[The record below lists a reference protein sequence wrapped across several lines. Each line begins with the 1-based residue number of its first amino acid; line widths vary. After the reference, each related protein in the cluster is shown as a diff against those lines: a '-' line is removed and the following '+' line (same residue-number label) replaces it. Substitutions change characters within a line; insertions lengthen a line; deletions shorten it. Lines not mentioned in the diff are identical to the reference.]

1 MAVTTKNEL
10 RRFETVVT
18 LKDGPSLRMRAVR
31 RQDEDNLLKLFYRL
45 SGKAVNLRFHNIL
58 FKVSRDEA
66 QRFSVVDYDDSF
78 ALVATTGEGPE
89 EKIIAVGRYVRLAR
103 RDAAEVIFVVD
114 DAYQGKGVGTHLID
128 QLANAAQKKG
138 IKAFEAEVMAEN
150 TEMMEV
156 FEHTG
161 FKLKKQLEKDAYRV
175 SLEIA
180 PTAATEELSAER
192 EKVATI
198 ASLKGLLA
206 PRSIAVIGASRRPGS
221 IGNKVF
227 HNLLYQEF
235 SGIVYPVNPNAAAVA
250 SVKAYPSV
258 LDIPDEVDKAVII
271 VPAALVLEAV
281 ELCGRKGVK
290 GIVVISSG
298 FGESGPEGIER
309 QRKLV
314 DILSSYGMREVGPN
328 CMGIIN
334 TDPGVNMNA
343 TFSSVFPKPGNI
355 AFATQSGALG
365 LAILEY
371 ARALNMGLSTF
382 VSIGNMAD
390 VSGLDLIQYWEEDPV
405 TRVILL
411 YLESFGHSR
420 KFARIARRVSLRKP
434 IIAVKSGRS
443 PAGSRA
449 AASHTGAL
457 ATTEVAVQALF
468 TQAGIIRVDTLQELF
483 DVANLLSHQPIPN
496 GKKVAIL
503 TNGGGPGILTAD
515 ACAGRGLELPP
526 VPKEMAAQLRTF
538 LPAGSNLTNPIDM
551 TAEATAVQYRR
562 ALELLGAG
570 AEFDIV
576 IVIFIPPV
584 LTEAESVSAAIRKV
598 APSFRAKDKTLIAS
612 FISARGAPADL
623 GSEKDG
629 YVPAFDFPEATAS
642 AAASAYAYGEWL
654 KRPQGVIPH
663 LKGINKVKAE
673 QLLKSARAKIP
684 AGPVWLEASQVGE
697 LLRHYGIA
705 TAPAKEAAT
714 GAAAFR
720 AALEIGFP
728 VAVKLLSRTI
738 SHKSDVGGVF
748 LDLHT
753 EKEVHGAF
761 KGIRDRL
768 AALGKEKE
776 MQGVVVQPM
785 IQTGVEVIVGV
796 TQDKA
801 FGPLV
806 MFGLGGVQAELFKD
820 VNFRIHPLTDVDA
833 AEMVRGVKA
842 YQLLQGW
849 RGAPPSDTKSIED
862 LLLRVSAMVEDLSQ
876 IGELDLNPVKVFEDG
891 KGYAVLDARIML
903 S

>member
-1 MAVTTKNEL
+1 MAVTTGDEL
-10 RRFETVVT
+10 RRFETMVT
-18 LKDGPSLRMRAVR
+18 LKDGANLRLRAVR
-31 RQDEDNLLKLFYRL
+31 QQDEDNLLRLFYSL
-45 SGKAVNLRFHNIL
+45 SGSAVNLRFHNIL

-66 QRFSVVDYDDSF
+66 RRFSAVDYHDSF
-78 ALVATTGEGPE
+78 ALVATMGEGPE
-89 EKIIAVGRYVRLAR
+89 EKIVGVGRFVRLVR
-103 RDAAEVIFVVD
+103 QDAAEVIFVVD
-114 DAYQGKGVGTHLID
+114 GACQGRGIGTLLID
-128 QLANAAQKKG
+128 RLANAARTKG
-138 IKAFEAEVMAEN
+138 INVFEAEVMADN

-156 FEHTG
+156 FEKTG
-161 FKLKKQLEKDAYRV
+161 FKLERQLSQDSYRV
-175 SLEIA
+175 SLEIV
-180 PTAATEELSAER
+180 PTAVAEELSAER

-235 SGIVYPVNPNAAAVA
+235 EGIVYPVNPNAAAVA
-250 SVKAYPSV
+250 SVKAYPTV

-271 VPAALVLEAV
+271 VPAALVLDAV
-281 ELCGRKGVK
+281 EQCGRKGVK
-290 GIVVISSG
+290 GVVVISSG

-314 DILSSYGMREVGPN
+314 DILVSYGMREVGPN

-371 ARALNMGLSTF
+371 ARALNVGLSTF

-405 TRVILL
+405 TKVILL
-411 YLESFGHSR
+411 YLESFGHPR
-420 KFARIARRVSLRKP
+420 KFARIARRVTSKKP
-434 IIAVKSGRS
+434 IIAVKSGRT

-468 TQAGIIRVDTLQELF
+468 TQAGIIRVDTLEELF
-483 DVANLLSHQPIPN
+483 DVANLLSHQPIPA

-515 ACAGRGLELPP
+515 ACSSRGLDLPP
-526 VPKEMAAQLRTF
+526 VPAEMTSLLRTF
-538 LPAGSNLTNPIDM
+538 MPAGANLTNPIDM
-551 TAEATAVQYRR
+551 TAEASASQYRR
-562 ALELLGAG
+562 ALEMLGASS
-570 AEFDIV
+570 EFDIV
-576 IVIFIPPV
+576 IVIFIPPI
-584 LTEAESVSAAIRKV
+584 LTEAESVSAAIRDV
-598 APSFRAKDKTLIAS
+598 APAFRAKGKTLIAS

-629 YVPAFDFPEATAS
+629 YVPAFNFPEATAS
-642 AAASAYAYGEWL
+642 ALASAYAYGQWL
-654 KRPQGVIPH
+654 KRPQG
-663 LKGINKVKAE
+663 A
-673 QLLKSARAKIP
+673 IP
-684 AGPVWLEASQVGE
+684 ALSGIDKDRAETLVKSVRANSPHGLIWLEAGAVAE
-697 LLRHYGIA
+697 LLRCYGISS
-705 TAPAKEAAT
+705 APAQEAAT
-714 GAAAFR
+714 GEAAVAAAR
-720 AALEIGFP
+720 EVGFP
-728 VAVKLLSRTI
+728 VAVKLLSQTI

-753 EKEVHGAF
+753 DKQVEGAF
-761 KGIRDRL
+761 QGIRDRL